1 MWWKTK
7 SELKQII
14 TKFIKNQYD
23 GNIGRDR
30 TLLPLAG
37 QYNTY
42 IRFVVYALSHSV
54 TTYGNHFTNK
64 FLCSL
69 QLKKRSK

>member
-23 GNIGRDR
+23 GNIARDR

-37 QYNTY
+37 
-42 IRFVVYALSHSV
+42 
-54 TTYGNHFTNK
+54 
-64 FLCSL
+64 
-69 QLKKRSK
+69 